1 MMFIASFLACLIA
14 PSVAIAAEEPR
25 FTLELEAG
33 PVWQTRNDVQ
43 IPNDDTG
50 TRFALDD
57 VAGSGPFES
66 ARITFDWR
74 VRERHSVRFLFA
86 PFSITETGALGED
99 VRFADASFDTDDPV
113 EARYVFD
120 SWRATYRYRFATG
133 PKWTW
138 WGGFTAKVRDA
149 EVRLRQ
155 GDTVA
160 RDTDTGFVPLG
171 HLFGERR
178 LGERWRFLLELDAL
192 AGGPGRAA
200 DLSLKLAY
208 DVNDRFSLAGG
219 YRTLEGGADTDDVY
233 SFAWLHYA
241 VVSGIV
247 RF

>member
-1 MMFIASFLACLIA
+1 M
-14 PSVAIAAEEPR
+14 
-25 FTLELEAG
+25 
-33 PVWQTRNDVQ
+33 
-43 IPNDDTG
+43 
-50 TRFALDD
+50 
-57 VAGSGPFES
+57 
-66 ARITFDWR
+66 
-74 VRERHSVRFLFA
+74 
-86 PFSITETGALGED
+86 
-99 VRFADASFDTDDPV
+99 
-113 EARYVFD
+113 
-120 SWRATYRYRFATG
+120 
-133 PKWTW
+133 
-138 WGGFTAKVRDA
+138 
-149 EVRLRQ
+149 
-155 GDTVA
+155 A

-208 DVNDRFSLAGG
+208 DVNDRFSLTGG